1 MTMEDKR
8 GENIGEAVMTLQSF
22 VGMLLAIAVGAIA
35 ATIILPQWLP
45 GLSASILG
53 PEPTF
58 YWYLS
63 RGTAFVSFALLWISM
78 ALGLII
84 SNKMARLWPGGPVAF
99 DLHQYTSILGL
110 GLAVFHGLILM
121 GDQYISY
128 SLVQVLTPFAS
139 SYEPYWVG
147 LGQIGI
153 YLWLLVV
160 LSFYVRKTIGRKLWR
175 TLHFV
180 SFLSFILALI
190 HGVSSG
196 TDSGTLWAMRLYWFA
211 GGSLLFLTLYRV
223 LVNPKLFPKAAKV
236 SLEG

>member
-1 MTMEDKR
+1 
-8 GENIGEAVMTLQSF
+8 MTLQSF

-35 ATIILPQWLP
+35 ATIVLPQWLP

-63 RGTAFVSFALLWISM
+63 RGTAFVSFALLWLSM
-78 ALGLII
+78 ALGLMI

-110 GLAVFHGLILM
+110 GLALFHGLILM
-121 GDQYISY
+121 GDQYISF

-160 LSFYVRKTIGRKLWR
+160 LSFYVRKTIGTKTWR
-175 TLHFV
+175 ALHFV
-180 SFLSFILALI
+180 SFMSFILALI

-196 TDSGTLWAMRLYWFA
+196 TDTATLWAMRLYWFA

-223 LVNPKLFPKAAKV
+223 LVNPKLFPKAKKAAAE
-236 SLEG
+236 S